1 MTIRREASSTRI
13 QHKQPSQIC
22 SRRLPSRRDF
32 ILRLSSRVAPA
43 CIPRS
48 PARDQSGGFANP
60 LEHRSERDHALPDLA
75 DKAGNA
81 TPLTV
86 FDKVND
92 SSVTFSSL
100 QDAQEETDPESLR
113 RYAASEP
120 DHA

>member
-1 MTIRREASSTRI
+1 
-13 QHKQPSQIC
+13 
-22 SRRLPSRRDF
+22 
-32 ILRLSSRVAPA
+32 
-43 CIPRS
+43 
-48 PARDQSGGFANP
+48 
-60 LEHRSERDHALPDLA
+60 
-75 DKAGNA
+75 
-81 TPLTV
+81 LTV